1 MSMYPR
7 LDYARFTPTT
17 LDIEESLIVQV
28 LKNSKGERTM
38 SDEDVKLALLSLFS
52 TCKFQQELIDELV
65 NCVNELRKPKK
76 KSWQFWK

>member
-1 MSMYPR
+1 MGLVFRIKNRASNEPTTQGDPMSMYPR

-52 TCKFQQELIDELV
+52 TCKFQ
-65 NCVNELRKPKK
+65 
-76 KSWQFWK
+76 